1 MHSGPETG
9 RRGGEGGKGE
19 KCGYVRYVS
28 MEVDVVSAGLGERL
42 VRDRDIFRYERHVD
56 AHMADI

>member
-9 RRGGEGGKGE
+9 KRGRGGGKGK

-42 VRDRDIFRYERHVD
+42 VRD
-56 AHMADI
+56 